1 MVLMKS
7 WIVFIIFMVFIPF
20 LVWVLMT
27 SLLLFRI
34 ECEGLS
40 SYCIFVSGFDGFMV
54 LTRLMSYLH
63 FHRLLDVYGVMV

>member
-20 LVWVLMT
+20 LVSVLMT

-40 SYCIFVSGFDGFMV
+40 LYCIVVSGFDGFMV